1 MNRLKISTLLSG
13 FSLSMIGCQ
22 AEAPPAAADAVD
34 VEMVAEYSAPI
45 GSSVGTQAVG
55 KPGAPVDISYE
66 VIGNPIVGVPVSINV
81 VVTSSFGPLEVY
93 YSINDQ
99 SALVFQDGQVER
111 LEIVD
116 PGAGSSQQL
125 TVVPQRE
132 GRLYINV
139 SAEVPAP
146 MGTMIRSLA
155 IPIKVGR
162 APVSL
167 PVNGEV
173 KQGPDGDVV
182 VSMPATPSN

>member
-1 MNRLKISTLLSG
+1 MNKLNTAILLTV
-13 FSLSMIGCQ
+13 FSLSMIACQ
-22 AEAPPAAADAVD
+22 AEAPPAAVDSIAATGAV
-34 VEMVAEYSAPI
+34 ENSAPTE
-45 GSSVGTQAVG
+45 SSAGGQVIS
-55 KPGAPVDISYE
+55 KPGAPVEIDYE
-66 VIGNPIVGVPVSINV
+66 VIGTPIVGVPVSINV
-81 VVTSSFGPLEVY
+81 VVTSSAGPLQVH

-99 SALVFQDGQVER
+99 SALLFQDGQVER

-116 PGAGSSQQL
+116 PSAGSLQQL

-132 GRLYINV
+132 GRLYVNV

-162 APVSL
+162 APASL

-173 KQGPDGDVV
+173 KLGPDGEAI